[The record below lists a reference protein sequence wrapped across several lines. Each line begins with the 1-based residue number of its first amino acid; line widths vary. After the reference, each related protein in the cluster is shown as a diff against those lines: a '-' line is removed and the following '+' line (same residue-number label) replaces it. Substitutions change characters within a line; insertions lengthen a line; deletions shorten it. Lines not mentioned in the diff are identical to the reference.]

1 MMKRLLRHFFFLF
14 FFCFFTTPQS
24 STSISATCKGQ
35 RTYVPRKLLRVCL
48 TDITLCFLSF
58 HLFQLSAE
66 LPDTT
71 ATNSSANSMEMGNF
85 RSLCYPPR
93 SKSDT
98 RAARLARAC
107 SVRSSSRVRRPS
119 LGFFSLRSF
128 VWVVLQMP

>member
-1 MMKRLLRHFFFLF
+1 
-14 FFCFFTTPQS
+14 
-24 STSISATCKGQ
+24 
-35 RTYVPRKLLRVCL
+35 L

-66 LPDTT
+66 LPDT
-71 ATNSSANSMEMGNF
+71 ADANSSANSMEMGIF
-85 RSLCYPPR
+85 RSLWYPPR

-98 RAARLARAC
+98 RAAKLARAC